1 MKEKDEEESQS
12 RADIISREITETG
25 ELDSLI
31 LLAADKNKNTFLN
44 ITQGGASRQQKVL
57 RTLKER
63 DPELYK
69 LYKKMLENDELD
81 YIKSKITFYLKRS
94 GASKKS

>member
-12 RADIISREITETG
+12 RADIIFREITET
-25 ELDSLI
+25 EE

-44 ITQGGASRQQKVL
+44 ITQDGASRQQKVL
-57 RTLKER
+57 RILKER

-69 LYKKMLENDELD
+69 LYKKTYRMM
-81 YIKSKITFYLKRS
+81 S
-94 GASKKS
+94 

>member
-12 RADIISREITETG
+12 RADIIFREITETG
-25 ELDSLI
+25 E

-44 ITQGGASRQQKVL
+44 ITQDGASRQQKVL
-57 RTLKER
+57 RILKER

-69 LYKKMLENDELD
+69 LYKKTYRMM
-81 YIKSKITFYLKRS
+81 S
-94 GASKKS
+94 

>member
-12 RADIISREITETG
+12 RADIIFREITETG
-25 ELDSLI
+25 E

-44 ITQGGASRQQKVL
+44 ITQNGASRQQKVL
-57 RTLKER
+57 RILKER

-69 LYKKMLENDELD
+69 LYKKTYRMM
-81 YIKSKITFYLKRS
+81 S
-94 GASKKS
+94 